1 MDESAKML
9 MLLGELGGEDSPEDS
24 DEAGKT

>member
-9 MLLGELGGEDSPEDS
+9 MLLGELGSNMGDS
-24 DEAGKT
+24 EAEVGSV